1 METAKQLFV
10 LFENA
15 KHAQT
20 EDEREEA
27 MADLRRHAQVSV
39 PMAIAV
45 GVILVQIE
53 RPLLIPVFVLVSATS
68 IVLFLKKL
76 F

>member
-1 METAKQLFV
+1 MVTAKQLFV
-10 LFENA
+10 LFEKA

-27 MADLRRHAQVSV
+27 MADLRRLAQVSV

-68 IVLFLKKL
+68 FVLFLKKL